1 MGLWIHM
8 KMEERSFEKYF
19 MSTEEKLLSAKYFDN
34 QGKRKKKLKKK
45 KTFT

>member
-1 MGLWIHM
+1 M

-34 QGKRKKKLKKK
+34 QGKRKKKAQEKENI
-45 KTFT
+45 